1 MKLVRDKIPQII
13 KGDGKIPIT
22 KKIESNVEKQAF
34 LYQKMIE
41 ELSEFHA
48 LPCVEEA
55 ADMYE
60 VLLAMCYH
68 NNIAWEEMKKVADHK
83 RNIRGSFDN
92 GTILLS
98 IQGEQP

>member
-13 KGDGKIPIT
+13 KEDGKIPIT
-22 KKIESNVEKQAF
+22 KRTKTDIEKQAF

-41 ELSEFHA
+41 ELSEFHTK
-48 LPCVEEA
+48 PCVEEA

-60 VLLAMCYH
+60 VLLALCYH
-68 NNIAWEEMKKVADHK
+68 NRIDWEEMKNTAIHK

-92 GTILLS
+92 GTILVN
-98 IQGEQP
+98 IQGED